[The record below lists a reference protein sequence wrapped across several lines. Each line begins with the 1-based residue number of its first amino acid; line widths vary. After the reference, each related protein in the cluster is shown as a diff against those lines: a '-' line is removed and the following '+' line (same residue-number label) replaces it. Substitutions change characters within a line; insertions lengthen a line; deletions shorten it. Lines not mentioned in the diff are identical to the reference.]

1 MRHLRRHAN
10 ALAQRGV
17 RMDGLADVN
26 RVGAHLNGQSNLAD
40 HVAGVGAH
48 DAATQDLAVAMRFG
62 AVVKEQLGKALIA
75 AIGDGPT

>member
-26 RVGAHLNGQSNLAD
+26 RFGAHLNGQGNLAD
-40 HVAGVGAH
+40 HVPGVGAH
-48 DAATQDLAVAMRFG
+48 DAATQDLALAMRLG